1 MCTGEAVEK
10 AWKEVGVGGAAGVHM
25 RGADKEEAT
34 G

>member
-10 AWKEVGVGGAAGVHM
+10 AWKEAGVGGAAGVHM